1 MVTCIFIKSSIFQT
15 IQLRCNMNIQE
26 IKTIKLQDFLA
37 SLGYTPTKQQG
48 NKLWYLS
55 PFRQESH
62 ASFKVN
68 TDRNLWYDFGIGKG
82 GNIIDLAELFYKSS
96 DVSYLIRKI
105 EDNVP
110 NCTST
115 FSTSFADI
123 KAGQRTSSFENLQ
136 ILPLSHPAL
145 TRYLQDRCI
154 DIEVAASVCKE
165 LHYDSNSRHYFGIG
179 FPNIAGGYELRN
191 PFFKGCI
198 APKDISHFYA
208 DEPKKAYFLFEG
220 FVDFL
225 SFMTLKK
232 KEDPQNTSLRQQDCL
247 VLNSVTNIH
256 KAVERLSR
264 YDSVQCFLD
273 NDDAGRNAYLQLSM
287 ELKNSVADAS
297 TLYNGYKDLNE
308 YLCAEAKHSEKAE
321 VKKAKG
327 IKL

>member
-1 MVTCIFIKSSIFQT
+1 
-15 IQLRCNMNIQE
+15 MNIQE

-68 TDRNLWYDFGIGKG
+68 TERNQWYDFGIGKG
-82 GNIIDLAELFYKSS
+82 GNIIDLAELLYKSS
-96 DVSYLIRKI
+96 DMSFLIRKI

-110 NCTST
+110 NCTSIY
-115 FSTSFADI
+115 STSFADI
-123 KAGQRTSSFENLQ
+123 KEKQQTNYFENLQ

-145 TRYLQDRCI
+145 MRYLWDRCI
-154 DIEVAASVCKE
+154 DLEVAASVCKE
-165 LHYDSNSRHYFGIG
+165 LHYDSHGKHYFGIG

-208 DEPKKAYFLFEG
+208 DKPKKACFLFEG
-220 FVDFL
+220 FIDFL
-225 SFMTLKK
+225 SFMTLRRIQN
-232 KEDPQNTSLRQQDCL
+232 PQHNGLNNQDYL
-247 VLNSVTNIH
+247 ILTSVTNIH
-256 KAVERLSR
+256 KAIERLSH
-264 YDSVQCFLD
+264 YDSVQYFLD
-273 NDDAGRNAYLQLSM
+273 NDEAGRNAYLQLSK
-287 ELKNSVADAS
+287 ELGKPVTDAS
-297 TLYNGYKDLNE
+297 TLYNGFKDLNE
-308 YLCAEAKHSEKAE
+308 YLCAESKHSEKAE
-321 VKKAKG
+321 IKKNKG

>member
-1 MVTCIFIKSSIFQT
+1 
-15 IQLRCNMNIQE
+15 MNIQE

-68 TDRNLWYDFGIGKG
+68 TERNQWYDFGIGKG
-82 GNIIDLAELFYKSS
+82 GNIIDLAELLYKSS

-110 NCTST
+110 NCTSI
-115 FSTSFADI
+115 FSTSFAGI
-123 KAGQRTSSFENLQ
+123 KEKQQTNYFENLQ

-145 TRYLQDRCI
+145 MRYLWDRCI
-154 DIEVAASVCKE
+154 DLEMAASVCKE
-165 LHYDSNSRHYFGIG
+165 LHYDSNGKHYFGIG

-208 DEPKKAYFLFEG
+208 DKPKKACFLFEG
-220 FVDFL
+220 FMDFL
-225 SFMTLKK
+225 SFMTLKR
-232 KEDPQNTSLRQQDCL
+232 KENPQNTGLRQQDYM

-256 KAVERLSR
+256 KTIERLSR

-273 NDDAGRNAYLQLSM
+273 NDDAGRNAYLQLSK
-287 ELKNSVADAS
+287 ELGKPVTDAS
-297 TLYNGYKDLNE
+297 TLYNSFKDLNE
-308 YLCAEAKHSEKAE
+308 YLCAESKHSEKAE
-321 VKKAKG
+321 IKKTKG
-327 IKL
+327 ITR